1 MPRQALIAA
10 GGGAL
15 SALLSVR
22 FLSSGSGGL
31 LFAYLG
37 LLPVAMVGLGLG
49 MRAGSIAIF
58 AGVVAVIALSNL
70 LQAAIYGVMIAVP
83 GWIIIRLALMN
94 RVAPNG
100 DVEWYPAGR
109 ILCRLTGLGGI
120 YLVLTALMHF
130 DVPGG
135 FESATAG
142 YLNKLLTIPAGLQLE
157 DRKALIDRFTPL
169 FPGYAVISWLLMLI
183 VNSTIAQGLLVRMG
197 RNLRPSPAY
206 TRMNAPEW
214 LYWVIVIAAIFTLA
228 GSGNVEFVARNLV
241 LVCAIPF
248 FFIGL
253 GIVHVVIQRLTQPSI
268 ALTVM
273 YILLIFFPA
282 LGLAVA
288 ILGFAEQWA
297 GLRQRFG
304 PSPQNTEEEEA

>member
-22 FLSSGSGGL
+22 FISGGSGGL

-37 LLPVAMVGLGLG
+37 LLPIAMVGLGLG

-58 AGVVAVIALSNL
+58 CRCGRGDRAQQPSPGGNL
-70 LQAAIYGVMIAVP
+70 WRHDRGP

-109 ILCRLTGLGGI
+109 ILCRLTGLGAI

-157 DRKALIDRFTPL
+157 DRKALIDRFIPL

-183 VNSTIAQGLLVRMG
+183 VNGMMAQGLLVRMG

-206 TRMNAPEW
+206 ARMNAPEW
-214 LYWVIVIAAIFTLA
+214 LYWTIVIAAIFTLA
-228 GSGNVEFVARNLV
+228 GSGNVEYVARNLV
-241 LVCAIPF
+241 LVCALPF

-253 GIVHVVIQRLTQPSI
+253 GIVHVMVQRLTQPSI

-288 ILGFAEQWA
+288 IMGFAEQWA
-297 GLRQRFG
+297 GLRNRFG
-304 PSPQNTEEEEA
+304 LSPQNTEEEEA